1 MSRMDVKP
9 SPHIRPAGELPL
21 SGESLAGLMR
31 AVLDKGKPF
40 RFEARGTSMYP
51 FIRDGDVVTVAPLA
65 GQDPR
70 PGDVAAFVQPG
81 TSGVRVHRI
90 VKVEAGRY
98 FPKGD
103 NALDVDGALARDMI
117 LGLVVRLERGGRPH
131 RVGPTFRSAAIARL
145 SRTFWFTRLARRA
158 RRLFAR
164 QEGKG

>member
-1 MSRMDVKP
+1 MDEKP
-9 SPHIRPAGELPL
+9 SPRIRSGGELPL

-65 GQDPR
+65 GADPK

-90 VKVEAGRY
+90 VKVETGRY
-98 FPKGD
+98 FLKGD
-103 NALDVDGALARDMI
+103 NALDADGALARDMI
-117 LGLVVRLERGGRPH
+117 LGLVVRLERGGRA
-131 RVGPTFRSAAIARL
+131 RTVGPTFRTAAIARL
-145 SRTFWFTRLARRA
+145 SRTFWFTRLSRRA

-164 QEGKG
+164 RERKG

>member
-1 MSRMDVKP
+1 MNGMDEKP
-9 SPHIRPAGELPL
+9 SPRIRSGGELPL

-31 AVLDKGKPF
+31 AVLDKGKLF
-40 RFEARGTSMYP
+40 RFEARGTSMVP

-65 GQDPR
+65 GPDPR

-98 FPKGD
+98 FLKGD
-103 NALDVDGALARDMI
+103 NALDADGALPRNMI
-117 LGLVVRLERGGRPH
+117 LGLVVRLERGGRARP
-131 RVGPTFRSAAIARL
+131 VGPTFRAAAIARL
-145 SRTFWFTRLARRA
+145 SRTFWFTRLSRRA

>member
-1 MSRMDVKP
+1 MDQKP
-9 SPHIRPAGELPL
+9 SLRASPGGELPL

-51 FIRDGDVVTVAPLA
+51 FIRDGDVATVAPLA
-65 GQDPR
+65 GEDPK

-90 VKVEAGRY
+90 VKVDAGRY
-98 FPKGD
+98 FLKGD
-103 NALDVDGALARDMI
+103 NALDADGVLARDAI
-117 LGLVVRLERGGRPH
+117 LGLVVRLERGGRDRP
-131 RVGPTFRSAAIARL
+131 VGPRFRTAAIARL
-145 SRTFWFTRLARRA
+145 SRTFWFTRLSRRV

-164 QEGKG
+164 REGKG

>member
-1 MSRMDVKP
+1 MDEKP
-9 SPHIRPAGELPL
+9 SPRISSGGELPPSRPAL
-21 SGESLAGLMR
+21 VGLMR

-51 FIRDGDVVTVAPLA
+51 FIREGDVVTVAPLA
-65 GQDPR
+65 GPDPR

-98 FPKGD
+98 FLKGD
-103 NALDVDGALARDMI
+103 NALDADGALPRNMI
-117 LGLVVRLERGGRPH
+117 LGLVVRLERGGRARP
-131 RVGPTFRSAAIARL
+131 VGPTIRAAAIARL
-145 SRTFWFTRLARRA
+145 SRTFWFTRLSRRA

>member
-1 MSRMDVKP
+1 MDEKL
-9 SPHIRPAGELPL
+9 SPRIRSGGELPL

-65 GQDPR
+65 GPDPR

-81 TSGVRVHRI
+81 MSGVQVHRI

-98 FPKGD
+98 FLKGD
-103 NALDVDGALARDMI
+103 NALDADGALARDMI
-117 LGLVVRLERGGRPH
+117 LGLVVRLERGGRARP
-131 RVGPTFRSAAIARL
+131 VGPTFWAAAIARL
-145 SRTFWFTRLARRA
+145 SRTFWFTRLSRRA

-164 QEGKG
+164 REGKG

>member
-1 MSRMDVKP
+1 MDEKP
-9 SPHIRPAGELPL
+9 SPRISSGGELPPSRPAL
-21 SGESLAGLMR
+21 VGLMR

-51 FIRDGDVVTVAPLA
+51 FIREGDVVTVAPLA
-65 GQDPR
+65 GPDPR

-98 FPKGD
+98 FLKGD
-103 NALDVDGALARDMI
+103 NALDADGALPRNMI
-117 LGLVVRLERGGRPH
+117 LGLVVRLERGGRARP
-131 RVGPTFRSAAIARL
+131 VGPTFRAAAIARL
-145 SRTFWFTRLARRA
+145 SRTFWFTRLSRRA

>member
-1 MSRMDVKP
+1 MDEKP
-9 SPHIRPAGELPL
+9 SPRISSGGELPL

-31 AVLDKGKPF
+31 AVLEKGKPF

-65 GQDPR
+65 GQDPK

-90 VKVEAGRY
+90 VEVEAGRY
-98 FPKGD
+98 FLKGD
-103 NALDVDGALARDMI
+103 NAPDADGALARDAI
-117 LGLVVRLERGGRPH
+117 LGLVVRLERGGRARP
-131 RVGPTFRSAAIARL
+131 VGPTIRTAAIARL
-145 SRTFWFTRLARRA
+145 SRTFWFTRLSRRA

>member
-1 MSRMDVKP
+1 MDEKP
-9 SPHIRPAGELPL
+9 SPRISSGGELPL

-65 GQDPR
+65 GPDPR

-81 TSGVRVHRI
+81 TIGVRVHRI

-98 FPKGD
+98 FLKGD
-103 NALDVDGALARDMI
+103 NALDADGALARDMI
-117 LGLVVRLERGGRPH
+117 LGLVVRLERGGRARP
-131 RVGPTFRSAAIARL
+131 VGPTIRTAVIARL
-145 SRTFWFTRLARRA
+145 SRSFWFTRLSRRA

>member
-1 MSRMDVKP
+1 VSELDGKP
-9 SPHIRPAGELPL
+9 FPL
-21 SGESLAGLMR
+21 SGESLAELMR

-40 RFEARGTSMYP
+40 RFEARGTSMHP

-70 PGDVAAFVQPG
+70 PGDVAAFVQSG

-98 FPKGD
+98 FLKGD
-103 NALDVDGALARDMI
+103 NALDADGALARDTI
-117 LGLVVRLERGGRPH
+117 LGLVVRLERGGRA
-131 RVGPTFRSAAIARL
+131 RAVGPTIRTAAIARL
-145 SRTFWFTRLARRA
+145 SRTFWFTRLSRRA

-164 QEGKG
+164 QERKG